1 MDKHLRLFNAKCAL
15 IGCQRVSSKDRFH
28 VGSKIRFAGHVV
40 RLGKLIKSN
49 PDVDDISVKEIISGD
64 ESHGATKDSV
74 VDNHFEALLA
84 QGTNHSDQDPSNSST
99 LAHAAL
105 FKDLD
110 FSHGINFAKVV
121 KNKFHKEVH
130 PSSSSGHFLMVV
142 AFGRATFKLEEDLV
156 GIALEAAISG
166 FCGQLKVSLLQ
177 DRVFSFTVS
186 NKEVGFHILKLR
198 KFSCA
203 HFKCFFY
210 LWGRGGPNWTWEF
223 QRWQREMEEEWTLV
237 SPSKKIMQHG
247 LAALKKQMPKPIL
260 NQKNRAN
267 ITRSWSLLK
276 NIGYEAC
283 LGYQSTV

>member
-1 MDKHLRLFNAKCAL
+1 M
-15 IGCQRVSSKDRFH
+15 
-28 VGSKIRFAGHVV
+28 
-40 RLGKLIKSN
+40 IKSN
-49 PDVDDISVKEIISGD
+49 PAVDDISVKDAISGQ
-64 ESHGATKDSV
+64 EGRCASKDAV
-74 VDNHFEALLA
+74 LDNQFEALLA
-84 QGTNHSDQDPSNSST
+84 QDPKSDQVPADSSS

-110 FSHGINFAKVV
+110 FSHGINFAKDV

-156 GIALEAAISG
+156 GIALESAIGG
-166 FCGQLKVSLLQ
+166 FCGQLKVSQLQ

-198 KFSCA
+198 KFSCKL
-203 HFKCFFY
+203 FKCFFY

-223 QRWQREMEEEWTLV
+223 QRWQREREEEWTLV

-247 LAALKKQMPKPIL
+247 LAALKKQVPKPIL
-260 NQKNRAN
+260 N
-267 ITRSWSLLK
+267 LK
-276 NIGYEAC
+276 NKANKKLEFGKNLGYEA
-283 LGYQSTV
+283 

>member
-1 MDKHLRLFNAKCAL
+1 
-15 IGCQRVSSKDRFH
+15 
-28 VGSKIRFAGHVV
+28 
-40 RLGKLIKSN
+40 
-49 PDVDDISVKEIISGD
+49 VDDISVQDTISGN
-64 ESHGATKDSV
+64 ESTGATKDAL
-74 VDNHFEALLA
+74 VDNHLEALLA
-84 QGTNHSDQDPSNSST
+84 QGTNQSDQVPPISST

-110 FSHGINFAKVV
+110 FSHGIIFSKVV

-198 KFSCA
+198 KFSCT

>member
-1 MDKHLRLFNAKCAL
+1 
-15 IGCQRVSSKDRFH
+15 
-28 VGSKIRFAGHVV
+28 
-40 RLGKLIKSN
+40 
-49 PDVDDISVKEIISGD
+49 
-64 ESHGATKDSV
+64 
-74 VDNHFEALLA
+74 
-84 QGTNHSDQDPSNSST
+84 

-110 FSHGINFAKVV
+110 FSHGINFAKDV

-156 GIALEAAISG
+156 GIALESAIGG
-166 FCGQLKVSLLQ
+166 FCGQLKVSQLQ

-198 KFSCA
+198 KFACKL
-203 HFKCFFY
+203 FKCFFY

-223 QRWQREMEEEWTLV
+223 QRWQREREEEWTLV

-247 LAALKKQMPKPIL
+247 LAALKKQVPKPIL
-260 NQKNRAN
+260 N
-267 ITRSWSLLK
+267 LK
-276 NIGYEAC
+276 NKANKKLEFAKNLGYEAC
-283 LGYQSTV
+283 LGYHSSAQQGAVTADPPVTLVTSSAPHITYSTTKPLPVEKNSLNVDAPIEQSNLEKHKNLQEERPKSAQDDFGKMIDDMAYKVWNCGRCLSMGHRTPDCTNEI